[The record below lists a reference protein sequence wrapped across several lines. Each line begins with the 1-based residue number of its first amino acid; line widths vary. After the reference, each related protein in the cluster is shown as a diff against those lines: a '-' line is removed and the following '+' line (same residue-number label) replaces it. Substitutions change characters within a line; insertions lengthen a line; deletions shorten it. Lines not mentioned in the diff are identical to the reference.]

1 MPDAPNTWSQR
12 LRAAFVA
19 GMLVTVPFG
28 VTVGVLLFLVTRVD
42 ALQPTLLLGRP
53 IPGLGLLL
61 VTAAI
66 FGVGFAMQRTAGRQL
81 VGWVE
86 GLVHRVPVVETLY
99 RGVKQVV
106 ETAIAEGSRSV
117 KGVVLVEWPRKGT
130 WSLGFLT
137 GDSFVRRADGVR
149 MLNVFVPSTPNPT
162 TGFYFIVAESEVVRT
177 GLTVEDAAKML
188 MSAGLVSSPQRV
200 VVPAPPADE
209 PPTR

>member
-1 MPDAPNTWSQR
+1 MSEPPVTWTQKARS
-12 LRAAFVA
+12 AFVA

-28 VTVGVLLFLVTRVD
+28 VTVGVLLFLVSRVD
-42 ALQPTLLLGRP
+42 ALQPTILLGRR

-66 FGVGFAMQRTAGRQL
+66 FGVGAAMQRSAGRQT
-81 VGWVE
+81 VAWIE
-86 GLVHRVPVVETLY
+86 GLVHRVPVVEALY

-130 WSLGFLT
+130 WSVGFLT
-137 GDSFVRRADGVR
+137 GDSFVRREDGVR

-162 TGFYFIVAESEVVRT
+162 TGFYFLVGEDEVIRT

-188 MSAGLVSSPQRV
+188 MSAGLVSTPQRL
-200 VVPAPPADE
+200 VVPAPPSTAG
-209 PPTR
+209 R